1 MKQAQTVT
9 SGVPITLQLERL
21 LTQDWVLAFLLL
33 IVGLASR
40 IPFQSQILYHWDSV
54 NFAFAIWEFNVV
66 KEQPQPPGYIVYVW
80 LSRLLDSV
88 IGDAQITLVTISI
101 VASALAVVAL
111 FFLGKAMFNRQTGL
125 IAALF
130 LATSPLFWFYSE
142 IALPHTVD
150 TLLVIVAAWW
160 LYETMRGKTSY
171 LYPAVV
177 ILAVA
182 GGVRQQTLVFLAPL
196 LLFALGRVGWKR
208 FLTAGLVGT
217 FICLAWFIPLMML
230 SGGISNYMRVMGE
243 FTHRFQSSTSIFMGA
258 GWWGIRRNLTKLIIY
273 TLYGWSSALLPVM
286 VYLAVRT
293 WQKAWPRNWEKLIF
307 LSLWM
312 LPALIFYALIHMGQQ
327 GLVFVF
333 LPALL
338 LLGAA
343 GLDRLLAA
351 QTYRLAGTIILVAIN
366 VGVFHLMPEYPLGPG
381 SQRLLTRDTLFNSDR
396 YYQDRFNF
404 IQENFE
410 PESTVIVA
418 ANWHHLDYYLPDYA
432 KLPFNLGSKWELNE
446 GAAINEAKAT
456 LTATA
461 AELGLEP
468 GSDGSATVVI
478 FDPELMSF
486 NQSPDLTQEVTLPG
500 GESLQYLKLKAD
512 GRLQI
517 KADSFGLEPK

>member
-9 SGVPITLQLERL
+9 SSLPMTLQLERL
-21 LTQDWVLAFLLL
+21 FTQDWVLALLLL
-33 IVGLASR
+33 ILGLVSR

-54 NFAFAIWEFNVV
+54 NFAFAIREFNVA

-80 LSRLLDSV
+80 LSRLLDSL
-88 IGDAQITLVTISI
+88 IGDAQTTLVTISI
-101 VASALAVVAL
+101 VASTLAVIAL
-111 FFLGKAMFNRQTGL
+111 FFLGKTMFNRQTGL

-150 TLLVIVAAWW
+150 TLLIIVTVWW
-160 LYETMRGKTSY
+160 LYETMRGNTNY
-171 LYPAVV
+171 LYPAIVS
-177 ILAVA
+177 LAVA
-182 GGVRQQTLVFLAPL
+182 GGVRQQTLVFLIPL
-196 LLFALGRVGWKR
+196 LLFALRRVGWKH
-208 FLTAGLVGT
+208 FLTAGLVGMV
-217 FICLAWFIPLMML
+217 ICLGWFIPLMVL
-230 SGGISNYMRVMGE
+230 SDGISNYMWVMGK
-243 FTHRFQSSTSIFMGA
+243 FSDRFQSTTSIFAGA
-258 GWWGIRRNLTKLIIY
+258 GWWGLRRNLIKLIMY

-286 VYLAVRT
+286 IYLAVRT
-293 WQKAWPRNWEKLIF
+293 WQKAWPRHWEKLIF

-312 LPALIFYALIHMGQQ
+312 LPTLIFYALIHMGQQ

-343 GLDRLLAA
+343 GLSHLLAD
-351 QTYRLAGTIILVAIN
+351 QTYRLAAAAIILVAIN
-366 VGVFHLMPEYPLGPG
+366 GGIFHLVPEYPLGPDG
-381 SQRLLTRDTLFNSDR
+381 QRLLTRDALLNSDR
-396 YYQDRFNF
+396 YYQARLNF

-418 ANWHHLDYYLPDYA
+418 ANWHHLDHYLP
-432 KLPFNLGSKWELNE
+432 E
-446 GAAINEAKAT
+446 GAAINEAGTALIAT
-456 LTATA
+456 T

-468 GSDGSATVVI
+468 GSDGLATVVI

-486 NQSPDLTQEVTLPG
+486 NHTPDLTQEVTLPG
-500 GESLQYLKLKAD
+500 GESLQYLKLNAD
-512 GRLQI
+512 DRLQV